1 MMNLKS
7 DIAAKLRDVLN
18 NMSQEEFDKEWA
30 QVTLLNLESPSF
42 SQAIEYFTLKQD
54 ESECIEM
61 DATQQLSD
69 SYSIDYKSTAR
80 EKE

>member
-61 DATQQLSD
+61 DATQLSD